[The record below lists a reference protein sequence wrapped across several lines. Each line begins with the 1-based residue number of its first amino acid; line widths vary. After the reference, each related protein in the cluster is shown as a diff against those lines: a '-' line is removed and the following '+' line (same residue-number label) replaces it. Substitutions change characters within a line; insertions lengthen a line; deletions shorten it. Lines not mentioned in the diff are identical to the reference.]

1 MYDYRQVEAVAAVV
15 LEGSFE
21 KAAARLHITQ
31 SAVSQR
37 VKALEDSLGRML
49 VVRASPVRATDE
61 GQRIVEH
68 YLKVGQLEA
77 DLGASLVTDRP
88 AAWTTLPVAIN
99 ADSLATWFLDAV
111 GPLLRRERVLLDIV
125 TEDQEHTYRLLREG
139 RVAACITT
147 RADPVQGWRSLALG
161 DMPSLCLATPEFAA
175 RWFSEGLTP
184 AAVREAPAVLYNRKD
199 SLHHRFLSDLF
210 EEEVDFPAHYV
221 PSSERFVDVLAG
233 GFAYGIVPALQAERH
248 LADGVLCDLAP
259 GRAVSVHLYWHC
271 WSLTTRFVEELTENV
286 VSHAREVL
294 GWGVPAR

>member
-1 MYDYRQVEAVAAVV
+1 MFDYKQVEAVAAVV

-37 VKALEDSLGRML
+37 VKALEDGLGRML
-49 VVRASPVRATDE
+49 VVRATPVRATVE

-68 YLKVGQLEA
+68 FLKVGQLEA
-77 DLGASLVTDRP
+77 DLGATLVTDRP
-88 AAWTTLPVAIN
+88 TAWTTLPIAIN

-111 GPLLRRERVLLDIV
+111 GPLLRKERVLLDIV

-147 RADPVQGWRSLALG
+147 RAEPVQGWQSLPLG
-161 DMPSLCLATPEFAA
+161 DMPSLCLATPAFAA
-175 RWFSEGLTP
+175 RWFGGGLVP
-184 AAVREAPAVLYNRKD
+184 EAVREAPAVLYNRKD
-199 SLHHRFLSDLF
+199 SLHHRFLHDLF
-210 EEEVDFPAHYV
+210 GVEVDFPAHYV

-248 LADGVLCDLAP
+248 LAEGVLLDLAP
-259 GRAVSVHLYWHC
+259 GHTISVRLYWHC
-271 WSLTTRFVEELTENV
+271 WSLSTRFVEELTESV
-286 VSHAREVL
+286 VAHARSVL
-294 GWGVPAR
+294 AP